1 MTLKIFNTLTREKED
16 FKPLKGKRVSM
27 FVCGPTVYD
36 HSHLGHARTY
46 VAFDTI
52 VRYLRYRGYSVF
64 YLMNITDI
72 DDKIINRA
80 NEKNIPTEKLTEIF
94 LDEFLHDIGKLNVN
108 AVSLYQRAT
117 DFVPEIVSQAK
128 NLIKSGHAYEADG
141 DVYFEIKKFKDFGK
155 LSGQDMESLKAG
167 ARIEVDKKK
176 KHPEDFVLWK
186 KFKPGEPFWES
197 PWGKGRPGWHIEDTA
212 ISITHFGEQY
222 DIHGGA
228 IDLIFPHHESEI
240 AIAEA
245 LTGKKPFVKYWLHT
259 GFLNIQGEKMSK
271 SLGNY
276 ITIKDLLA
284 KYDPMAIRFFLL
296 YTHYRS
302 PIDFSYEL
310 LEEAKSAWD
319 YVKNTVGRIKQ
330 LKGKEKTSE
339 DEKILAAMKK
349 TKEEFI
355 AAMDD
360 DFNTR
365 EAIAKIF
372 EFTREVNTV
381 MNNISEKTAN
391 DIFKFYTELGTTLG
405 LTFQETGDT
414 SLTEKLMQLLISIR
428 NEARKTKDFKTS
440 DEIRDKLKELG
451 IALNDG
457 KEGTKW
463 VRE

>member
-1 MTLKIFNTLTREKED
+1 MTLKIFNTLTRKKED
-16 FKPLKGKRVSM
+16 FKPLKGKRVNM

-80 NEKNIPTEKLTEIF
+80 NEKNISTEKLTEEF
-94 LDEFLHDIGKLNVN
+94 LDEFLHDIGRLNVN
-108 AVSLYQRAT
+108 AVNLYQRAT
-117 DFVPEIVSQAK
+117 DFVPEIISQSK
-128 NLIKSGHAYEADG
+128 NLIKNGHAYESEG

-186 KFKPGEPFWES
+186 KYNPGEPFWES
-197 PWGKGRPGWHIEDTA
+197 PWGKGRPGWHVEDTA

-228 IDLIFPHHESEI
+228 IDLIFPHHESEV

-259 GFLNIQGEKMSK
+259 GFLNIRGEKMSK
-271 SLGNY
+271 SIGNY
-276 ITIKDLLA
+276 ITIKDILA
-284 KYDPMAIRFFLL
+284 KYEPMAFRFFLL

-310 LEEAKSAWD
+310 IDEAKSAWD
-319 YVKNTVGRIKQ
+319 YIKNTVSRIKQ

-339 DEKILAAMKK
+339 DDKILATMKK
-349 TKEEFI
+349 TKEDFI

-365 EAIAKIF
+365 VALSKIF
-372 EFTREVNTV
+372 DFTREVNTV
-381 MNNISEKTAN
+381 MEKISEKTAK
-391 DIFKFYTELGTTLG
+391 DIFEFYTELGTTLG
-405 LTFQETGDT
+405 LTFKETGDT